1 MTCPICGGRDL
12 GRIAPDHYYCW
23 NCFVEVAV
31 EGGEARAFT
40 VDLEGVLT
48 PVGAEGAPDPDQPG
62 EGYA

>member
-23 NCFVEVAV
+23 NCFVEVAH
-31 EGGEARAFT
+31 EAGELRAFS
-40 VDLEGVLT
+40 VDLDGVLT
-48 PVGAEGAPDPDQPG
+48 PVGADGGAASEQPG